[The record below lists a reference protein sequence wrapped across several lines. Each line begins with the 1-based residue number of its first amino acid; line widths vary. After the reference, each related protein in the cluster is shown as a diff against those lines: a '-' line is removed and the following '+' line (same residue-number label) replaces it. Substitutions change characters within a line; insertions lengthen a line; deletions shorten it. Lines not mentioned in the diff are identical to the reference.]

1 MWFKRKT
8 EVCHL
13 LLANISTSL
22 LDTPEEGSKISHHY
36 SSRSYSKQQEMVKY
50 SGNIMLLWR
59 AKALKKNVPEVLS
72 DTGKKTSACL
82 GQKETKHS
90 RWKVH
95 LVIGFIIL
103 NTEREIQL
111 FCWEKK
117 KVFFIFVF
125 CSKWTQQWKN
135 YFQQQQQKSQSNQL
149 PIWWQLL
156 INSHIRNPHPT
167 RPGCWEERSK
177 GLGSCFTLFVHCIPH
192 LPSSYI
198 AHCFQ

>member
-72 DTGKKTSACL
+72 DTGKKTSACP

-117 KVFFIFVF
+117 KF
-125 CSKWTQQWKN
+125 
-135 YFQQQQQKSQSNQL
+135 
-149 PIWWQLL
+149 
-156 INSHIRNPHPT
+156 
-167 RPGCWEERSK
+167 
-177 GLGSCFTLFVHCIPH
+177 
-192 LPSSYI
+192 SSYLSFVASGHNSEKI
-198 AHCFQ
+198 ISSNNNKKVNPTGYLSDGSFWLTAT